1 MSTNQ
6 LVNSRSLPATGV
18 TMTSLELVD
27 YINAEREAKATAV
40 GAQFPSKGHAQLRH
54 DQFMA
59 KVPKVLGVETSPKF
73 LGDDIF
79 TAGNGA
85 QAIRKI
91 YLLPKRE
98 ACLMAMSYSYEIQ
111 AKVFDRMTALEQ
123 VNIPV
128 PQLPANRTDQI
139 QAGLMIV
146 ESATKLLNLSQSS
159 RLGALQKLQELAGLP
174 ALMPVYA
181 IDAPVDAVD
190 GSSRPTAAITTL
202 LKLNGCTFST
212 PVAYRIL
219 ERLHIVERKSRPST
233 RHGERQFWSI
243 TTTGLK
249 YGKNITSPNNPRETQ
264 PHFYES
270 RFPELL
276 KRIYDEWGRG

>member
-1 MSTNQ
+1 MTN
-6 LVNSRSLPATGV
+6 LPANGI

-27 YINAEREAKATAV
+27 YINAERESKAIAA
-40 GAQFPSKGHAQLRH
+40 GASFPSKGHTRLRH
-54 DQFMA
+54 ADFMTKA
-59 KVPKVLGVETSPKF
+59 PRVLGENHSTKF
-73 LGDDIF
+73 F
-79 TAGNGA
+79 A
-85 QAIRKI
+85 QYTDPTGRE
-91 YLLPKRE
+91 LPCLHLPKRE

-123 VNIPV
+123 ANVPA
-128 PQLPANRTDQI
+128 PQLPATKTDQI
-139 QAGLMIV
+139 QAGLLIV

-181 IDAPVDAVD
+181 IDGPSDAVD

-202 LKLNGCTFST
+202 LKLNSSTMST

-219 ERLHIVERKSRPST
+219 ERLRIVERKSRPSR
-233 RHGERQFWSI
+233 RHGEKHFWSI
-243 TTTGLK
+243 TATGLRF
-249 YGKNITSPNNPRETQ
+249 GKNITSPNNPRETQ

-276 KRIYDEWGRG
+276 QRIYDEWRRG

>member
-1 MSTNQ
+1 HSTKFFAQ
-6 LVNSRSLPATGV
+6 YTDPTGRELPC
-18 TMTSLELVD
+18 L
-27 YINAEREAKATAV
+27 
-40 GAQFPSKGHAQLRH
+40 H
-54 DQFMA
+54 
-59 KVPKVLGVETSPKF
+59 
-73 LGDDIF
+73 
-79 TAGNGA
+79 
-85 QAIRKI
+85 
-91 YLLPKRE
+91 LPKRE

-123 VNIPV
+123 ANVPA
-128 PQLPANRTDQI
+128 PQLPATKTDQI
-139 QAGLMIV
+139 QAGLLIV

-181 IDAPVDAVD
+181 IDAPSDAVD

-202 LKLNGCTFST
+202 LKLNSSTMST

-219 ERLHIVERKSRPST
+219 ERLRIVERKSRPSR
-233 RHGERQFWSI
+233 RHGEKHFWSI
-243 TTTGLK
+243 TATGLRF
-249 YGKNITSPNNPRETQ
+249 GKNITSPNNPRETQ

-276 KRIYDEWGRG
+276 QRIYDEWRRG